1 MHFPCPPSL
10 LTEGP
15 LDIHP
20 EMLQRLLRRHLRLP
34 RCVPPD
40 EDPRRRCPGL
50 SVPRD
55 LH

>member
-15 LDIHP
+15 LDIHS
-20 EMLQRLLRRHLRLP
+20 EMLQRLLRGHLRVP
-34 RCVPPD
+34 RCLPAD
-40 EDPRRRCPGL
+40 EEPRCPSPGL

-55 LH
+55 IY